1 MINES
6 HLNELGGGGVAGN
19 MPISPRSPRRHIN
32 KVLVA
37 NRGEI
42 AVRVL
47 RTCRELGLESV
58 AVFSEADR
66 QAPHVRY
73 ADEAYA
79 IGPPPPQ
86 ESYLRG
92 ERIIQVALES
102 GAQLVHPG
110 YGFLA
115 ESSDFARAC
124 AEAGLTFAGP
134 SPDAMELLG
143 NKVAARRVAQDLGI
157 PVIEGSARTL
167 SDGELLDAAARIG
180 YPVMLKAT
188 AGGGGMGIRVAGS
201 RTELK
206 AAVSL
211 ARREAQAAFGD
222 EGVYLER
229 LVEGARHIEVQLL
242 GGPQGHII
250 HLGERECSIQRRH
263 QKLIEES
270 PSRAVGDDLRNDI
283 CEAAVAIGRA
293 VGYVSAGT
301 VEFLLDPEGN
311 YYFLE
316 VNPRLQV
323 EHTVTEA
330 VTGVDVVK
338 EQLRIA
344 AGRELGYAQEDVQPR
359 GWALE
364 CRILAEDPAQ
374 GFIPSVGRISHL
386 REPGGPGIR
395 VDSGINEGLTVT
407 PYYDSLLAKLVAWGE
422 TRGVAIVRMRRAL
435 EEYCIVGVA
444 TNLDLH
450 RALFDSHRFFGGQ
463 FHTRF
468 LEEQFLLPQMG
479 GEDRLAA
486 ALTAALLDQQQRQV
500 AGEGYGP
507 RVSRWRM
514 LGRWDLMR
522 GWSG

>member
-1 MINES
+1 MIS
-6 HLNELGGGGVAGN
+6 
-19 MPISPRSPRRHIN
+19 

-47 RTCRELGLESV
+47 RTCRELGLETV

-66 QAPHVRY
+66 EAPHVRY
-73 ADEAYA
+73 ADEAYC
-79 IGPPPPQ
+79 IGPPPAR

-92 ERIIQVALES
+92 ERLIETALRA
-102 GAQLVHPG
+102 GARTVHPG

-115 ESSDFARAC
+115 ESPAFARAC
-124 AEAGLTFAGP
+124 AEAGLTFVGP
-134 SPDAMELLG
+134 GPEAMELLG
-143 NKVAARRVAQDLGI
+143 DKTAARRVARDLDI

-167 SDGELLDAAARIG
+167 DDEELLNAAGRIG
-180 YPVMLKAT
+180 YPVVLKAA
-188 AGGGGMGIRVAGS
+188 AGGGGMGIRVAHS
-201 RTELK
+201 RTELED
-206 AAVSL
+206 AIPV

-222 EGVYLER
+222 DAVYLER
-229 LVEGARHIEVQLL
+229 LVEDARHIEVQLL
-242 GGPQGHII
+242 GDTHGHVI

-263 QKLIEES
+263 QKLIEEA
-270 PSRAVGDDLRNDI
+270 PSRAVDDDLRQRI
-283 CEAAVAIGRA
+283 CRAAVRIGQA
-293 VGYVSAGT
+293 VGYAGAGT
-301 VEFLLDPEGN
+301 VEFLLDPEGDF
-311 YYFLE
+311 YFLE

-344 AGRELGYAQEDVQPR
+344 AGRELHYVQEDIRYR

-364 CRILAEDPAQ
+364 CRILAEDPAR
-374 GFIPSVGRISHL
+374 GFIPAAGCITRLI
-386 REPGGPGIR
+386 EPGGPGIR
-395 VDSGINEGLTVT
+395 VDSGICEGLTIT
-407 PYYDSLLAKLVAWGE
+407 PYYDSLLAKLVVWGE

-435 EEYCIVGVA
+435 EEYRIIGVT

-450 RALFDSHRFFGGQ
+450 RALLDSHRFFGGQ

-468 LEEQFLLPQMG
+468 LEEQFLLPETG
-479 GEDRLAA
+479 SEDHLAA
-486 ALTAALLDQQQRQV
+486 ALTAALLDYRRRGGAEV
-500 AGEGYGP
+500 TGKP

-514 LGRWDLMR
+514 LGRWELMR
-522 GWSG
+522 EWGR